1 VGGPALPE
9 TVKVRAPAADTPD
22 VASVGE
28 EGPALQELR
37 LRLVHELRDR
47 LVDQAI
53 SMPLG
58 NQPALSRV
66 AELCRNPGTSAA
78 VVAAEAALD
87 EGFAATILRVANS
100 AAVAGISKVEDLATA
115 VTRLG
120 LGFVECLAVSAPSLR
135 LLATPSDALSPARVE
150 LHRHAV
156 RTGVLSR
163 ALATDGVGPDHAL
176 AAGLVHNLG
185 LSVLSIHARSGF
197 KRLLDA
203 AEIGEQLP
211 EAELRLFGF
220 THAELGGLLAES
232 WSFPDSL
239 VRAIREHADDLPST
253 QLAALVQTADRLVRS
268 AGIGIEPP
276 VDPSPAVASTA
287 GLDLE
292 DAREVAAR
300 LIGPG
305 RAPAGARS
313 PLTSV
318 LDSLV

>member
-1 VGGPALPE
+1 
-9 TVKVRAPAADTPD
+9 

-37 LRLVHELRDR
+37 LRLVNELRDR
-47 LVDQAI
+47 LVDRAI

-58 NQPALSRV
+58 NQPALARV
-66 AELCRNPGTSAA
+66 AELCRNPETSAA

-100 AAVAGISKVEDLATA
+100 SAVGGVSRVEDLATA

-120 LGFVECLAVSAPSLR
+120 LCFVECLAVSAPSLR
-135 LLATPSDALSPARVE
+135 LLATPSDALSPARAE

-163 ALATDGVGPDHAL
+163 ALAPDGVGPDQAL

-203 AEIGEQLP
+203 SAAGEQLP

-220 THAELGGLLAES
+220 THPELGGLLAES
-232 WSFPDSL
+232 WSFPDTL
-239 VRAIREHADDLPST
+239 VGAIREHADDAPST
-253 QLAALVQTADRLVRS
+253 QLAALVQTADLLVRS

-276 VDPSPAVASTA
+276 ADPSPAVASSA

-292 DAREVAAR
+292 DAREVAAQV
-300 LIGPG
+300 IGPG
-305 RAPAGARS
+305 RASTEDGSA
-313 PLTSV
+313 LVTV